1 MPINALG
8 RDFVQYPDTAP
19 PARIALCR
27 QFPSEIVP
35 HSLALKTLPQAAGL
49 AALSR
54 VEEHPTPC
62 TLACDGATVLGDEAG
77 TQSVLSDRRPK
88 SSLSTQYR

>member
-1 MPINALG
+1 MSALLTAHAINALG

-35 HSLALKTLPQAAGL
+35 HSLALKTLP
-49 AALSR
+49 
-54 VEEHPTPC
+54 
-62 TLACDGATVLGDEAG
+62 
-77 TQSVLSDRRPK
+77 
-88 SSLSTQYR
+88 